1 MCKTILH
8 SCYGARWISLVYVI
22 IFYHINGMYA
32 LERGEAGGDLLG
44 GILCILYLSIYSPW
58 EEAFLAVLLVMTVGP
73 EISPNLLNLSLSLA
87 VSLGVI
93 P

>member
-1 MCKTILH
+1 MCITILH
-8 SCYGARWISLVYVI
+8 SCYGVRWISLVYVI
-22 IFYHINGMYA
+22 ICYHINGKYA

-44 GILCILYLSIYSPW
+44 GILCILSPW
-58 EEAFLAVLLVMTVGP
+58 EEVFLAVLVVMTVGP

-87 VSLGVI
+87 ISLGVI